1 MMVRVVEPEQRYG
14 VVDVEMDDNAL
25 MKAVLGA
32 RRLADSFG
40 SWLAKRRDR
49 APRSFMVLTM
59 LVFLASIVIVA
70 KSVSKDLLYVHVG
83 TDTLLT

>member
-49 APRSFMVLTM
+49 APRSFMVLM

-70 KSVSKDLLYVHVG
+70 KSVSKDLLYVDVG